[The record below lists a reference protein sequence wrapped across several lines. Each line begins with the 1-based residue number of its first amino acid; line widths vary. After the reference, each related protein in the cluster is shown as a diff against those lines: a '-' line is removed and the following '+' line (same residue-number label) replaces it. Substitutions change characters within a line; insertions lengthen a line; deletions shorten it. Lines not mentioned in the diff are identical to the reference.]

1 MTSITHRQA
10 SATEPLHALTQF
22 FILATCHSHSGARVA
37 ARLLLGLYNG
47 TRFPFDLTDLRCL
60 DSENLHLALTLLQF
74 DARPQMEV
82 HQWLNQMY
90 GRTDFGMRFEHLAH
104 AWKLKGRCKKEHLDP
119 VPRLRWDGDAE
130 GSQA

>member
-1 MTSITHRQA
+1 MSHTLTDHGGA
-10 SATEPLHALTQF
+10 DPLRALAQF
-22 FILATCHSHSGARVA
+22 FMLATCHSHSGARVA
-37 ARLLLGLYNG
+37 AHLLLCLYNG

-60 DSENLHLALTLLQF
+60 DAENLQLALTLLQF

>member
-1 MTSITHRQA
+1 MDAIQQSKGNDA
-10 SATEPLHALTQF
+10 LHALTEF
-22 FILATCHSHSGARVA
+22 FILATCHDHGGARVA
-37 ARLLLGLYNG
+37 AHLLLGLYNG
-47 TRFPFDLTDLRCL
+47 RRFPFDLTDLRCL
-60 DSENLHLALTLLQF
+60 DAENLQRALTLLRF
-74 DARPQMEV
+74 DACPKMEV

-90 GRTDFGMRFEHLAH
+90 GRTDFGMRFEHMAH

>member
-1 MTSITHRQA
+1 MSSTTHSQA
-10 SATEPLHALTQF
+10 GATEPLRALAQF
-22 FILATCHSHSGARVA
+22 FMLATCHSHSGARVA
-37 ARLLLGLYNG
+37 AHLLLGLYNG

-60 DSENLHLALTLLQF
+60 DSENLQLALTLLQF

-119 VPRLRWDGDAE
+119 VPRLRWDGVGE